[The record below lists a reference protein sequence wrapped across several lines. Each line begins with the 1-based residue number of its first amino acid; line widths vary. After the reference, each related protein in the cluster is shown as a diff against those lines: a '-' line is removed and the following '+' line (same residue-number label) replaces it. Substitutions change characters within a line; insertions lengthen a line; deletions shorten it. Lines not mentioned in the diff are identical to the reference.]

1 LVSRLLIIYALAYPF
16 LALVEGNTLP
26 RSPTFG
32 VPCPTTILT
41 IGLLMTAEPLPI
53 AITIIPILWA
63 FIGGSSAFLL
73 GVRTDLV
80 MLAAGVGLLTDVLV
94 SRFRNPGPFEPGFHS
109 R

>member
-1 LVSRLLIIYALAYPF
+1 
-16 LALVEGNTLP
+16 
-26 RSPTFG
+26 
-32 VPCPTTILT
+32 
-41 IGLLMTAEPLPI
+41 MTAEPLPI